1 MGIKKKN
8 LAAALIERSEA
19 NAAPASKVGIVDD
32 AKDTL
37 ARARRTSREGQTNIA
52 VWFPISVK
60 FQLDEL
66 RLQVSRQRGR
76 KVSLTELQA
85 EAYNDLFKKYGMAEI
100 ASFPPK

>member
-1 MGIKKKN
+1 V
-8 LAAALIERSEA
+8 ALV
-19 NAAPASKVGIVDD
+19 NDAP
-32 AKDTL
+32 
-37 ARARRTSREGQTNIA
+37 REQPQARRSSREGQTNIA
-52 VWFPISVK
+52 AWFPMNVK

-100 ASFPPK
+100 APIQTK